1 MPQRLNAICLPSSL
15 QYFRLDVATALV
27 IFCRQSRSPSL
38 PTWRGPRFDM
48 CLLAP
53 LKSHLSTKGHKDGCY
68 NGKCMFCGTP
78 ARQWRHICVRGR
90 LNSGGAAASVI
101 TAELFLQRYRFSSP
115 LHATTHTMG
124 YKRDIGEVGEFFT
137 CNARCDICLACS
149 K

>member
-1 MPQRLNAICLPSSL
+1 MTRPYFGGEKWNVLTSFWASCRAQRLNAICLPSSL

-38 PTWRGPRFDM
+38 PARRGPRFDM

-90 LNSGGAAASVI
+90 LNSGGGVGNNRR
-101 TAELFLQRYRFSSP
+101 TLFTEVSIFEPFTRDN
-115 LHATTHTMG
+115 THNG
-124 YKRDIGEVGEFFT
+124 
-137 CNARCDICLACS
+137 L
-149 K
+149 

>member
-1 MPQRLNAICLPSSL
+1 MTRPYFGGEKWNVLTSFWASCRAQRLNAICLPSSL

-38 PTWRGPRFDM
+38 PARRGPRFDM

-90 LNSGGAAASVI
+90 LNSGGGSGVGNNRR
-101 TAELFLQRYRFSSP
+101 TLFTEVSIFEPFTRDN
-115 LHATTHTMG
+115 THNG
-124 YKRDIGEVGEFFT
+124 
-137 CNARCDICLACS
+137 L
-149 K
+149 